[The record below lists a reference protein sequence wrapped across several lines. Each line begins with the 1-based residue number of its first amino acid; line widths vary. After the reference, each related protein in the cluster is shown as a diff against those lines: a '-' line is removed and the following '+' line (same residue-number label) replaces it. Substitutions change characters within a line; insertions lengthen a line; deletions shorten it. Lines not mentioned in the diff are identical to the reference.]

1 MVISSN
7 QQQWISDFVSRRV
20 WAVVGASQNQTKFGY
35 MIFRSLRDAGYTVY
49 PINPKGGE
57 LEGSPVYPSLAD
69 LPETPEVIN
78 LVVPPAVSE
87 KVVEEAHQ
95 LGLSRIW
102 MQPGAE
108 SKAAIAYCREHDMQ
122 VVSDACATVHKRC
135 WN

>member
-1 MVISSN
+1 VTSSDEWELISEFG
-7 QQQWISDFVSRRV
+7 DRRI
-20 WAVVGASQNQTKFGY
+20 WAVVGVSHDRSKFGY
-35 MIFRSLRDAGYTVY
+35 FVFRNLSDAGYTVY

-57 LEGSPVYPSLAD
+57 LQGSQVYPSLAD
-69 LPETPEVIN
+69 LPEIPEVVD

-87 KVVEEAHQ
+87 QIVEEAHR

-108 SKAAIAYCREHDMQ
+108 SEMAITYCREHDMQ
-122 VVSDACATVHKRC
+122 VVSGACATVHKRR